1 MKLSQE
7 DLVSEQ
13 LWKLKPNQALRIQ
26 TSSPEELAGKLK
38 RALTANHLTRNY
50 KVTLKNREVYLIKAE
65 F

>member
-7 DLVSEQ
+7 QQVADQ

-26 TSSPEELAGKLK
+26 TSAPEELAGKLK
-38 RALTANHLTRNY
+38 RTLTANHLTRDY
-50 KVTLKNREVYLIKAE
+50 KVTLKNREVYLIKAD